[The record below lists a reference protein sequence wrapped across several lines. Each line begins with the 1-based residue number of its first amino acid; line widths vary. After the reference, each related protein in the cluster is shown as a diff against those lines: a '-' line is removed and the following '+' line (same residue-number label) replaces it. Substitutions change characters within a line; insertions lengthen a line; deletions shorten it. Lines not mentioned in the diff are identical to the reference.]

1 MIRVEARFGVR
12 LISWSSIISPRL
24 NFQESLRTYI
34 YASFCEQEQ
43 NKYTPKVHEYSV
55 YGMVKVNLIYVDS
68 CQTQDGGQNECDDV
82 VMV

>member
-1 MIRVEARFGVR
+1 MSA
-12 LISWSSIISPRL
+12 
-24 NFQESLRTYI
+24 
-34 YASFCEQEQ
+34 FCEQEQ
-43 NKYTPKVHEYSV
+43 NKYTTKVREYSV